1 MGYQCVEQ
9 VAKVRSGK
17 LMKAVLFDF
26 DGTIADTLPLIFH
39 AFRKVFSKYTGRTYS
54 DREILQMFGPPEK
67 EIIERHIPPKQRKQ
81 AFRDFLQLY
90 DDKHREMVEHNPDIE
105 KVVRLIKE
113 KGLSLGIVTG
123 KGRDSAN
130 ISLRHLGLARFFDVT
145 ITGDDVVR
153 PKPDPEGL
161 LMAINRLGVRP
172 ADAMYVGDS
181 NGDILAGRRAGTG
194 TIGANWMSVSQ
205 SDGFSVQPDHI
216 FKDIQSFYKWIQ
228 SGL

>member
-1 MGYQCVEQ
+1 
-9 VAKVRSGK
+9 
-17 LMKAVLFDF
+17 MKAVLFDF

-105 KVVRLIKE
+105 KVVRLIKK
-113 KGLSLGIVTG
+113 KGYHLASSR
-123 KGRDSAN
+123 GRDGTVRTFRFD
-130 ISLRHLGLARFFDVT
+130 ILGLARFFDVT

-161 LMAINRLGVRP
+161 LMAIIRLDVRP

-181 NGDILAGRRAGTG
+181 NGDILAGEAGRDRDDRGQLDVGFTERRFFGATG
-194 TIGANWMSVSQ
+194 SRFERHPVFFQVDAV
-205 SDGFSVQPDHI
+205 
-216 FKDIQSFYKWIQ
+216 
-228 SGL
+228 GL